1 MVSTDTKSNPSASL
15 VVSEAVEALVIR
27 RLSPRS
33 QSYLGRHLG
42 FTLGDDSLQMATAWH
57 LGPWV
62 RLIDVTKRYFSA
74 SELASPERREQILR
88 QEIRQYVSDYGG
100 RFPTISLT
108 LTGPET
114 ALRTV
119 TLPRLNEREFEAAL
133 RYEASR
139 QLPFRLE
146 DCWIDYRIT
155 DIIQHGKERQSRAA
169 VLAATRVAVQ
179 ACLTPFEQLGI
190 DVNRIY
196 HTQDV
201 IGHLLPLLS
210 DYHDDRDYMLVDIH
224 RRRTEISYYRGSR
237 LRFYHVSS
245 LGSSFLTNRTNP
257 RVFEYFAESLATE
270 LQNSLDFYGGQFA
283 SQPAQEIY
291 IYGDLSYTDD
301 LIALLTERLGFTFRR
316 FPTERLSPIGKQKSP
331 FVNNLA
337 VSLPAVAAAVNRAR
351 IADLLP
357 SPLKARETLRSVNR
371 VGLAGM
377 FLVVT
382 VIALYWLAITT
393 RIGTARSQTVEL
405 QRQISMFQ
413 TSEMFA
419 SYSRIKTRIAANQ
432 AYLENTREKPS
443 LLALNLKELS
453 HLVPGS
459 TRLYSLEFSDVADR
473 NVFMSGVISTRETPP
488 EVVLA
493 ELVENLSASP
503 FYDSVQ
509 VDRHV
514 KRLKDN
520 QAQLDFSLSMR
531 GLL

>member
-1 MVSTDTKSNPSASL
+1 MDSTETKSTPAASP
-15 VVSEAVEALVIR
+15 VVSEAVEAPVIK
-27 RLSPRS
+27 RLHPQS

-42 FTLGDDSLQMATAWH
+42 FTLGDDSLQMAAAWH
-57 LGPWV
+57 IGPWI

-74 SELASPERREQILR
+74 AELASPDRREQVLR
-88 QEIRQYVSDYGG
+88 QEVRQYVSDYGG

-119 TLPRLNEREFEAAL
+119 TLPRLNKREFEAAL
-133 RYEASR
+133 KYEAGR
-139 QLPFRLE
+139 QLPFRSE

-155 DIIQHGKERQSRAA
+155 DVIQHGKERQSRAA

-210 DYHDDRDYMLVDIH
+210 DYRDDRDYMLVDVH
-224 RRRTEISYYRGSR
+224 RRRTEISYYRGSK
-237 LRFYHVSS
+237 LQFYHVSS
-245 LGSSFLTNRTNP
+245 LGSTLLTNRTNP

-283 SQPAQEIY
+283 SQAAQEIF
-291 IYGDLSYTDD
+291 IYGDLSYTDE
-301 LIALLTERLGFTFRR
+301 LIVLLTERLGFTFRR
-316 FPTERLSPIGKQKSP
+316 FPTEKLDLIGRQSSSIE
-331 FVNNLA
+331 NNLA
-337 VSLPAVAAAVNRAR
+337 VSLPAVAAAVNRAQ

-371 VGLAGM
+371 IGLAGM
-377 FLVVT
+377 FVVVT
-382 VIALYWLAITT
+382 VIALYWLAITA
-393 RIGTARSQTVEL
+393 RIGTARSQISEL
-405 QRQISMFQ
+405 QQQIGMFQ

-453 HLVPGS
+453 HLVPGAA
-459 TRLYSLEFSDVADR
+459 RLYSLEFSDAPDR
-473 NVFMSGVISTRETPP
+473 NVMLSGLISTRETPP

-520 QAQLDFSLSMR
+520 QAELDFSLSMR